1 MELNE
6 YISKLFDAAKAAG
19 FEACE
24 CCYTTGEDMEI
35 SVFGGEIDEYSLS
48 NSIALGLRGLYNG
61 HMGYA
66 STRVLDDASIDWL
79 VESAKSS
86 AELVDNDDKE
96 FLFAG
101 SESYAEVKAFSQS
114 IDDMTAREKI
124 DAALNMEKQTL
135 ECDERIKRVSGC
147 AVMSSS
153 SSVRMVNTLGLDVSF
168 RSNGL
173 GAYVSPIAEQDGDTS
188 NASSIKFVRG
198 KDELDTGAIAREGVG
213 EALAMLGAKPCA
225 SGAYKVLLRHDVMAG
240 MLSTFDGMFSADN
253 AQHGLS
259 LLKDRE
265 GDKIAADIVTIIDDP
280 LLESGMSSQPFD
292 DEGVATYTKAVV
304 ENGVL
309 NTLLHNLKTANKQG
323 VKTTGNAARGS
334 VGGSMGVS
342 PSNFFIK
349 PGERS
354 LDELIAEVGEGIMI
368 TDIMGMHSGANP
380 VSGDFS
386 LGASGFMI
394 DGGKLGRPVK
404 SITVAGNFFK
414 LLNDVRALG
423 SDLWFGMPGMSC
435 CGAPSAIIESL
446 SVAGA

>member
-6 YISKLFDAAKAAG
+6 YISKVFAAAKAAG

-24 CCYTTGEDMEI
+24 CCYTTGEDMSI

-48 NSIALGLRGLYNG
+48 NSITLRLRGLYNG

-66 STRVLDDASIDWL
+66 ATRVLDEASIDWL

-86 AELVDNDDKE
+86 AELIDNDDKE

-101 SESYAEVKAFSQS
+101 SESYAEVNSYSQS
-114 IDDMTAREKI
+114 IADMTAREKI
-124 DAALNMEKQTL
+124 DAALDMEKQTL
-135 ECDERIKRVSGC
+135 ERDERIKRVVDCS
-147 AVMSSS
+147 VISSS
-153 SSVRMVNTLGLDVSF
+153 SEVRMVNTLGLDVSF
-168 RSNGL
+168 RDNAL
-173 GAYVSPIAEQDGDTS
+173 GAFVVPMAEQDGDMS
-188 NASSIKFVRG
+188 NAFSIKFVHD
-198 KDELDTGAIAREGVG
+198 KDELDTSAIVREGVS
-213 EALAMLGAKPCA
+213 EALAMFGAKPCK
-225 SGAYKVLLRHDVMAG
+225 SGAYTVLLRHDVMAD
-240 MLSTFDGMFSADN
+240 MLSTFEDMFSADE

-265 GDKIAADIVTIIDDP
+265 GDKIASDIVTIIDDP
-280 LLESGMSSQPFD
+280 LMKNGMASQPFD
-292 DEGVATYTKAVV
+292 SEGVATYTKAVV

-309 NTLLHNLKTANKQG
+309 NTLLHNLKTAYKQG
-323 VKTTGNAARGS
+323 VKTTGNAARA
-334 VGGSMGVS
+334 GGSIGVS

-354 LDELIAEVGEGIMI
+354 LDELIGEVGEGIMI
-368 TDIMGMHSGANP
+368 TDLMGMHAGANP

-386 LGASGFMI
+386 LGARGFMI
-394 DGGKLGRPVK
+394 EGGKLGRPVK
-404 SITVAGNFFK
+404 GITVAGNFFK

-435 CGAPSAIIESL
+435 CGAPSAIIASL
-446 SVAGA
+446 SVAGE